1 LENGE
6 MKIQIAMQYDEAY
19 AAIGA
24 LSSYRARQYAQKHG
38 YQLHIYPASPI
49 NGETP
54 SWAKVRTVYAAVIAS
69 VRHGF
74 FDYVFWLDADTLI
87 LNLERPIDTIVTGL
101 AMDVSQDYNGLCAG
115 VFGVQAN
122 HEGMELMRTWY
133 FLGQVADEKEFG
145 NPGLE
150 DQATLML
157 LDRKFPKLHRMIGRI
172 PESIV
177 ANQDS
182 HASAPF
188 IYHYWARGKNK
199 IEVFTS
205 MMRDAENTAP

>member
-1 LENGE
+1 MRISIL
-6 MKIQIAMQYDEAY
+6 MQFDAAYRYIGHLAAGRALQYANLHGYPLFVYDE
-19 AAIGA
+19 IQDPSRG
-24 LSSYRARQYAQKHG
+24 
-38 YQLHIYPASPI
+38 
-49 NGETP
+49 P
-54 SWAKVRTVYAAVIAS
+54 SWAKVQTARRILDAMLSCKTC
-69 VRHGF
+69 
-74 FDYVFWLDADTLI
+74 DYLFWLDADTLI
-87 LNLERPIDTIVTGL
+87 MDINRPLEPILSGKT
-101 AMDVSQDYNGLCAG
+101 MDVSQDYNGLCAG
-115 VFGVQAN
+115 VFGIQVTQ
-122 HEGMELMRTWY
+122 EGLNLLSAWN
-133 FLGQVADEKEFG
+133 FLGQVADETEFG

-157 LDRKFPKLHRMIGRI
+157 LDRKFPKVHDMIGRI